1 MIAIG
6 DRFMRYAFPVLL
18 IVASVSA
25 AQAPVSPIKQAH
37 AHNDYEHP
45 RPLLDALDQGFC
57 SVEADVFLTKDGLLV
72 AHTSF
77 GLKPQKTLQKLYL
90 DPLRHRIKEQ
100 GGSVFKD
107 SNGKPVPFTLLIDIK
122 TDAAS
127 TYPVLHEVLSQYAD
141 MLTEVRDGKV
151 IERAITVILSGSRPS
166 LNELAR
172 QSPRYAG
179 YDGRLS
185 DLNSDVPAHLMPW
198 ISDNWALKF
207 GWNGTGIMSAKD
219 REKLDKVV
227 QQAHSKGRKLRFWAT
242 PEKEAFWQMQLDS
255 KIDVINTDRLKEL
268 KLFLLPRIK

>member
-1 MIAIG
+1 MNFLG
-6 DRFMRYAFPVLL
+6 LLLLVLQSTPAVVPL
-18 IVASVSA
+18 TN
-25 AQAPVSPIKQAH
+25 AH
-37 AHNDYEHP
+37 AHNDYEHT
-45 RPLLDALDQGFC
+45 RPLFDALSHGFC
-57 SVEADVFLTKDGLLV
+57 SVEADIFVTPEKILLV
-72 AHTSF
+72 GHNKTD
-77 GLKPQKTLQKLYL
+77 LKPERTLQKLYL

-151 IERAITVILSGSRPS
+151 TERVITVILSGSRPS

-242 PEKEAFWQMQLDS
+242 PEKEAFWQMQLDG

>member
-1 MIAIG
+1 MN
-6 DRFMRYAFPVLL
+6 LL
-18 IVASVSA
+18 VPILLLLQSAPSVV
-25 AQAPVSPIKQAH
+25 PLTNAH
-37 AHNDYEHP
+37 AHNDYEHT
-45 RPLLDALDQGFC
+45 RPLFDALSHGFC
-57 SVEADVFLTKDGLLV
+57 SVEADIFVTPEKTLLV
-72 AHTSF
+72 GHNKAD
-77 GLKPQKTLQKLYL
+77 LKPERTLQKLYL
-90 DPLRHRIKEQ
+90 DPLRQRIKEQ

-122 TDAAS
+122 TDSAS

-141 MLTEVRDGKV
+141 IFTEVRDGKV
-151 IERAITVILSGSRPS
+151 TERAITVILSGSRPS
-166 LNELAR
+166 LIELSK

-185 DLNSDVPAHLMPW
+185 DLNSEVPSHLMPM

-207 GWNGTGIMSAKD
+207 GWNGTGTMSNKD

-255 KIDVINTDRLKEL
+255 KIDVINTDRLNEL

>member
-1 MIAIG
+1 VNLFVPI
-6 DRFMRYAFPVLL
+6 LL
-18 IVASVSA
+18 LLQSTPGVV
-25 AQAPVSPIKQAH
+25 PLTNAH
-37 AHNDYEHP
+37 AHNDYEHS
-45 RPLLDALDQGFC
+45 RPLFDALSHGFC
-57 SVEADVFLTKDGLLV
+57 SVEADIFVTPEKALLV
-72 AHTSF
+72 GHNKAD
-77 GLKPQKTLQKLYL
+77 LKPERTLQKLYL
-90 DPLRHRIKEQ
+90 DPLRQRIKQQ

-107 SNGKPVPFTLLIDIK
+107 NNGKPVPFTLLIDIK

-127 TYPVLHEVLSQYAD
+127 TYPVLHEILSQYAD
-141 MLTEVRDGKV
+141 IFTEVRDGKV
-151 IERAITVILSGSRPS
+151 TERAITAILSGSRPS
-166 LNELAR
+166 LNDLAQ

-207 GWNGTGIMSAKD
+207 GWNGATTMPTKD

-255 KIDVINTDRLKEL
+255 RIDVINTDRLNEL